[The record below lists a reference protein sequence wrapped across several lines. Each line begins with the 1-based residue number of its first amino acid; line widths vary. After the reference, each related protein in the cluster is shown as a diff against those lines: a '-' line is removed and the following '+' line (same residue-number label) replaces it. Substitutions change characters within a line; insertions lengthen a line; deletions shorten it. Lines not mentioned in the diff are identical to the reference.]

1 VPEEASLRA
10 FTSDDLHTFH
20 RQHYLPNNALL
31 VAFGDISLSQL
42 LPKLERT
49 LGGWEKGSAAPTSLP
64 PLKSPDRARVYLID
78 RPGSVQTSLLL
89 GGLGIE
95 RKHAD
100 YFPALVM
107 NHILGGSPASRLFVN
122 LREDKGYTYGVSSS
136 FNGSKFPGV
145 MVTNTD
151 VRTTVTEGALQEL
164 VGEIT
169 RIGTQAVSA
178 TELAN
183 AKRALV
189 GRYALSLDNPQSL
202 MVNLIA
208 QKIYGLPADY
218 WDKYPQNVEAI
229 TAQDVRRVALKYY
242 NPERL
247 QIVAVGDAAS
257 VRKTLEK
264 YGSVESGEGAVQ
276 STP

>member
-1 VPEEASLRA
+1 
-10 FTSDDLHTFH
+10 
-20 RQHYLPNNALL
+20 
-31 VAFGDISLSQL
+31 
-42 LPKLERT
+42 
-49 LGGWEKGSAAPTSLP
+49 
-64 PLKSPDRARVYLID
+64 
-78 RPGSVQTSLLL
+78 
-89 GGLGIE
+89 
-95 RKHAD
+95 
-100 YFPALVM
+100 
-107 NHILGGSPASRLFVN
+107 
-122 LREDKGYTYGVSSS
+122 
-136 FNGSKFPGV
+136 

-229 TAQDVRRVALKYY
+229 TAQDVRRVARKYY

-247 QIVAVGDAAS
+247 QIVAVGDAGS

-276 STP
+276 SAP